1 MNNSDLSLQQLKDLT
16 KTYIQEWVDKGLP
29 EFQAFCNW
37 ALQHVLWDHNPS
49 DGEIERATRLGNAG
63 DRGIDAWFI
72 GELEDGSNELH
83 VVQSKDT
90 GVDEAVVTKLVNNFV
105 SLFPATSANT
115 AFKRANE
122 DLAQEA
128 RQFQTDYLENPNSIV
143 SVKFTV
149 VTSSIAQSSVRERAE
164 EFGSTVNLA
173 LDSGEKRILKSE
185 VQIVDIKDLAG
196 SLGEIRT
203 SIPFSTSV
211 SADHFLEN
219 RGSAHGS
226 FDSATIVVDAQVIA
240 DLYNKEGIELFRNN
254 PRYYQSKRT
263 AVNKE
268 MLRTLESDAEKT
280 NFYIF
285 NNGLTAICD
294 SYTVSSQPGDAM
306 KFDAPK
312 ILNISCENFQI
323 VNGCQTTVTLW
334 NAHRSA
340 SGLKNV
346 SVQVKIIESSG
357 SVAPNIARYTNSQN
371 RMKAEDYKANE
382 PVHHQLQNELK
393 AMKLPWFYEYKRG
406 EWSTDYA
413 TKASKSP
420 FVDGNDRYGIRRFGV
435 KDLAQS
441 CLSFLGDPRTASD
454 AVASIFND
462 ESNYQKVFPAGITAM
477 QMLLPRV
484 IFMEIESYVNN
495 RPDVYDSSWALYLKH
510 RETYVIGRLL
520 SDLIRPSDINDG
532 YDEYFNREIS
542 ELLINTLPE
551 WITEFIEATLPDL
564 LQGIHDR
571 ADGAHITAR
580 QQVRKNDY
588 LPQLYSS
595 LERSFSRDVNNALQ
609 LAERSGEPKHS
620 IGILQNF
627 PNHIVLRKF

>member
-1 MNNSDLSLQQLKDLT
+1 MSKTNLSTKQLKDLT
-16 KTYIQEWVDKGLP
+16 KTYVQEWVDKGLP

-49 DGEIERATRLGNAG
+49 DGQIERATRLGNAG

-72 GELEDGSNELH
+72 GELDDGSSELH

-90 GVDEAVVTKLVNNFV
+90 AVDEAVVTKLVNNFV

-143 SVKFTV
+143 SIKFTV
-149 VTSSIAQSSVRERAE
+149 VTSSVAQSSVRARAE
-164 EFGSTVNLA
+164 EFGSSVNLS
-173 LDSGEKRILKSE
+173 LDSGEKRTLQSE

-196 SLGEIRT
+196 GLGEIRT
-203 SIPFSTSV
+203 SIPFNTSV

-219 RGSAHGS
+219 LGSSHGS
-226 FDSATIVVDAQVIA
+226 FDSATVVIDAQVIA

-263 AVNKE
+263 AVNKD
-268 MLRTLESDAEKT
+268 MLKTLSNDAEKS

-294 SYTVSSQPGDAM
+294 SYTVSERPSDSM
-306 KFDAPK
+306 KFDSPK
-312 ILNISCENFQI
+312 IMDLKCENFQI

-334 NAHRSA
+334 NAHRSG

-346 SVQVKIIESSG
+346 SLQLKIIEASG
-357 SVAPNIARYTNSQN
+357 SIAPSVARYTNSQN
-371 RMKAEDYKANE
+371 RMKAEDFKANE
-382 PVHHQLQNELK
+382 PVHHQLQNELRTLK
-393 AMKLPWFYEYKRG
+393 TPWFYEYKRG
-406 EWSTDYA
+406 EWNTDYS

-420 FVDGNDRYGIRRFGV
+420 FVDGNDRYGVRRFGV

-462 ESNYQKVFPAGITAM
+462 DTNYQKVFPAGVNAP

-484 IFMEIESYVNN
+484 VFLEIESYINSQSE
-495 RPDVYDSSWALYLKH
+495 VYDSSWALYLKH

-520 SDLIRPSDINDG
+520 SDLIRPSEENEG
-532 YDEYFNREIS
+532 YDRYFDRDIS
-542 ELLINTLPE
+542 ELLIDTVPE
-551 WITEFIEATLPDL
+551 WIPEFIEATLPDL
-564 LQGIHDR
+564 LQGIQER
-571 ADGAHITAR
+571 ADSAKITAR

-588 LPQLYSS
+588 LPQLYTSI
-595 LERSFSRDVNNALQ
+595 ERSFSRDVKTALQ
-609 LAERSGEPKHS
+609 LSEKSGEPKHS
-620 IGILQNF
+620 IGILQKF
-627 PNHIVLRKF
+627 PSQLIRKKF